1 MRANTSRHHALQ
13 KRVWVPL
20 FTASSASIVGS
31 REDAGTLLVGSGGIA
46 PSSLCASERTYA
58 PSACDLEIPRAV
70 QKGYSYGADPG
81 RTLLWSCSA
90 DTGCLLSCL
99 SLCVEVGISPR
110 PITPLLRPSLCGR
123 RWAATS
129 ASAVSESVDQVA
141 EWLHRHHVFSSPWQG
156 EGARGP
162 WPWQAGGRT
171 GHSHKHTSECDQGQR
186 TTLLLPW
193 RRLQQ

>member
-1 MRANTSRHHALQ
+1 MALHSQ
-13 KRVWVPL
+13 
-20 FTASSASIVGS
+20 TASFWSVS
-31 REDAGTLLVGSGGIA
+31 RLIHRPHPDSPQTPSQTHHCRNLSLHSG
-46 PSSLCASERTYA
+46 
-58 PSACDLEIPRAV
+58 IPRAV
-70 QKGYSYGADPG
+70 QKGYSAENSV
-81 RTLLWSCSA
+81 WSCSG
-90 DTGCLLSCL
+90 DTGCLLPCL

-162 WPWQAGGRT
+162 WPWQAGKRT